1 MFDTIELTKERVET
15 NFGWFMNAY
24 KYGAPYHSGIAWG
37 LDRIAMILTNAQSIR
52 DVIAFPKNS
61 SGIDPMSNAPDL
73 VDQKQLDELHI
84 KTN

>member
-1 MFDTIELTKERVET
+1 
-15 NFGWFMNAY
+15 
-24 KYGAPYHSGIAWG
+24 
-37 LDRIAMILTNAQSIR
+37 MILTNAQSIR